1 MYLQEREKSFDKD
14 FGVRSKLPEYN
25 ALQDE
30 NMKRF
35 FENSQIQ
42 RHLWMTGQIDKS
54 GRVIDLEKNKSKIQ
68 TIEKEFLRAEKAE
81 MRLMKDESDLQN
93 SVKMKKLNCLE
104 KSRRA
109 ERILQLKDERKT
121 IQK

>member
-1 MYLQEREKSFDKD
+1 
-14 FGVRSKLPEYN
+14 
-25 ALQDE
+25 
-30 NMKRF
+30 
-35 FENSQIQ
+35 
-42 RHLWMTGQIDKS
+42 MTFKFKICGQIDKS

-81 MRLMKDESDLQN
+81 MRLMKDESDLRN

-109 ERILQLKDERKT
+109 ERILRFKDERKT
-121 IQK
+121 VQK